1 MAYMMNNMLQ
11 AMYSYVYFEEI
22 ANMGLV
28 VLVACAN
35 IELVC
40 EIALLTSQGPL

>member
-1 MAYMMNNMLQ
+1 MSTLKK
-11 AMYSYVYFEEI
+11 I

-35 IELVC
+35 IGLVC